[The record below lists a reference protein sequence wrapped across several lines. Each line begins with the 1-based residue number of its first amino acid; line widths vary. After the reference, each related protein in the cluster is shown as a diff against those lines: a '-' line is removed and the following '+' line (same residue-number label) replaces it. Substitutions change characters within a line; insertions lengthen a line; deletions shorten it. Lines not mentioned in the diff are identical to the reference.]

1 MKVYSFFKKYV
12 LVLLGVLAFASCS
25 DDDNAGVMSSKV
37 MLKHEKYGQKWE
49 QNPGW

>member
-1 MKVYSFFKKYV
+1 
-12 LVLLGVLAFASCS
+12 
-25 DDDNAGVMSSKV
+25 